1 MDSLYQVEEDSV
13 FLLWELIFDEWFW
26 TLWMIFLL
34 FDILV
39 FCFSKTD
46 EVNYIFKMKKPAF
59 IGIEKLF

>member
-1 MDSLYQVEEDSV
+1 
-13 FLLWELIFDEWFW
+13 
-26 TLWMIFLL
+26 MIFIL

-46 EVNYIFKMKKPAF
+46 EVNYIFKMKKTAF